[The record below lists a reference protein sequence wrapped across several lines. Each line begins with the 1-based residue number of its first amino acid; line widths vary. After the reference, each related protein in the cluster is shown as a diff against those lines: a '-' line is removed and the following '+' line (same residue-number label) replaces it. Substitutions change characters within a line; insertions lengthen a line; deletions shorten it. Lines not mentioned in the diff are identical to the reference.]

1 MVVLANGLILLVQTF
16 TMESPSP
23 PYNLYA
29 PWVSYF
35 FVGREFSWSIC
46 WGNWTFVYSVGLLFA
61 VYTLEATLK
70 LLGLG
75 VRRYFMSW
83 WNTFDFVITSLGI
96 VSLVLEV
103 FHIPIFYIV
112 ILRPLR

>member
-35 FVGREFSWSIC
+35 FVGREFSKSKWL
-46 WGNWTFVYSVGLLFA
+46 GNSFSMLFFA

>member
-35 FVGREFSWSIC
+35 FVGREFSKSKWLRNS
-46 WGNWTFVYSVGLLFA
+46 FSMLFFA